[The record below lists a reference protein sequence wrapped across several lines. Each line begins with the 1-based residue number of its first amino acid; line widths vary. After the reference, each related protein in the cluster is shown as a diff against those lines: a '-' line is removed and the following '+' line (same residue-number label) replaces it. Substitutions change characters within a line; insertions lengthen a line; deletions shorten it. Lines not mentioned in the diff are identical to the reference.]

1 MIHSRTPVTLAEVQ
15 EIVGKLE
22 EHDELK
28 AYLKKFSKLKKDK
41 SEKLKE
47 DIRALDSIKIKEENI
62 AKVSDFLPKTAEDV
76 KKIFIDVN
84 LTEEETNAILEIT
97 KKY

>member
-1 MIHSRTPVTLAEVQ
+1 MIHSKTPVTLAEVQ
-15 EIVGKLE
+15 DIVGKLD
-22 EHDELK
+22 EHQELK
-28 AYLKKFSKLKKDK
+28 AYLKKFNKLKKDK

-47 DIRALDSIKIKEENI
+47 ELVALKNIKVKDEHL
-62 AKVSDFLPKTAEDV
+62 AKISDFLPTTAEDL
-76 KKIFIDVN
+76 KKIFVDVG